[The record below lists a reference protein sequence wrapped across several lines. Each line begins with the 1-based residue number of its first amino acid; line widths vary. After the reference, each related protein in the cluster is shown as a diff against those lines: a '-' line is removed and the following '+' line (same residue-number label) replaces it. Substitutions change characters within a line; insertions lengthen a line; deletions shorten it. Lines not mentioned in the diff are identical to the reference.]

1 MAKESFLS
9 SPKGKRITGYAYGF
23 GAAVV
28 IVGALFKILHL
39 PGASFVLTLGMGTEA
54 VLFALSA
61 FEDPHKEYHW
71 DLVFPQ
77 LAGGEGAPIT
87 GGAAPVAAAPAAKA
101 GNTID
106 DIAQAGK
113 LSESDAQKL
122 NEGIR
127 KLSET
132 ASQIAD
138 VTAAVSASSNYA
150 KNMNAASDAISA
162 FATTQ
167 ATLKES
173 SDSLFASY
181 KTVAESMS
189 NVASDAKGYMTE
201 MQGITKNLSA
211 INASY
216 EMQVK
221 SISEQAGIV
230 NDVNDNL
237 KKIQTAM
244 DAASTET
251 IAFKEQATKLTQQ
264 VSSLNNVYGNMLN
277 AFGTRV

>member
-1 MAKESFLS
+1 MAKQSFLS
-9 SPKGKRITGYAYGF
+9 SPKGKKIVGYAYGF
-23 GAAVV
+23 GAAIV

-39 PGASFVLTLGMGTEA
+39 PGASVVLTLGMGTEA
-54 VLFALSA
+54 ILFALSA

-77 LAGGEGAPIT
+77 LEGGEGGPIM
-87 GGAAPVAAAPAAKA
+87 GGAAPTPAGPKA
-101 GNTID
+101 GNSID

-113 LSESDAQKL
+113 LSESDVQKL

-132 ASQIAD
+132 ASQISD
-138 VTAAVSASSNYA
+138 VTAAVAASSNYA
-150 KNMNAASDAISA
+150 RNMNAASDAIAS
-162 FATTQ
+162 FAATQ
-167 ATLKES
+167 SSLKSS

-181 KTVAESMS
+181 KTVAESMA
-189 NVASDAKGYMTE
+189 NVASDAEGYMKE

-221 SISEQAGIV
+221 SISAQAEIV
-230 NDVNDNL
+230 ESVNTNL
-237 KKIQTAM
+237 NKIGSAM
-244 DAASTET
+244 QAASVQTEQ
-251 IAFKEQATKLTQQ
+251 FKDQATKLTQQ

-277 AFGTRV
+277 AFGARI

>member
-9 SPKGKRITGYAYGF
+9 SPKGKKIVGYAYGF
-23 GAAVV
+23 GAAIV

-39 PGASFVLTLGMGTEA
+39 PGASVVLTLGMGTEA
-54 VLFALSA
+54 LLFALSA

-77 LAGGEGAPIT
+77 LEGGEGGPIM
-87 GGAAPVAAAPAAKA
+87 GAAPAAPAAKS
-101 GNTID
+101 GNSID

-113 LSESDAQKL
+113 LSESDVQKL
-122 NEGIR
+122 NDGIR

-132 ASQIAD
+132 AAQISD

-150 KNMNAASDAISA
+150 RNMNAASDAIGA
-162 FATTQ
+162 FAATQ
-167 ATLKES
+167 ASLKSS

-189 NVASDAKGYMTE
+189 NVAADAKGYMTE

-244 DAASTET
+244 DAASAET
-251 IAFKEQATKLTQQ
+251 IAFKDQATKLTQQ

-277 AFGTRV
+277 AFGARV

>member
-1 MAKESFLS
+1 MAKQSFLS
-9 SPKGKRITGYAYGF
+9 SPKGKKMVGYAYGF
-23 GAAVV
+23 GAAIV

-39 PGASFVLTLGMGTEA
+39 PGASVVLTLGMGTEA
-54 VLFALSA
+54 ILFALSA

-71 DLVFPQ
+71 ETVFPQ
-77 LAGGEGAPIT
+77 LEGGEGGAIL
-87 GGAAPVAAAPAAKA
+87 GGAAPAASKA
-101 GNTID
+101 GNSID
-106 DIAQAGK
+106 DIANAGG
-113 LSESDAQKL
+113 LSQSDAQKL

-132 ASQIAD
+132 ANQIAD

-150 KNMNAASDAISA
+150 KNMNAASDAIAS
-162 FATTQ
+162 FAATQ
-167 ATLKES
+167 ASLKTS

-181 KTVAESMS
+181 KTVAESMA
-189 NVASDAKGYMTE
+189 NVASDAEGYMKE

-221 SISEQAGIV
+221 SISAQAEIV
-230 NDVNDNL
+230 ENVNTNL
-237 KKIQTAM
+237 NKIGSAM
-244 DAASTET
+244 EAASAQTEQ
-251 IAFKEQATKLTQQ
+251 FKDQATKLTQQ

-277 AFGTRV
+277 AFGARV

>member
-1 MAKESFLS
+1 MAKQSFLS
-9 SPKGKRITGYAYGF
+9 SPKGKKMVGYAYGF
-23 GAAVV
+23 GAAIV

-39 PGASFVLTLGMGTEA
+39 PGASVVLTLGMGTEA
-54 VLFALSA
+54 ILFALSA

-71 DLVFPQ
+71 ETVFPQ
-77 LAGGEGAPIT
+77 LEGGEGGAIL
-87 GGAAPVAAAPAAKA
+87 GGAAAPAPSKV
-101 GNTID
+101 GNSID
-106 DIAQAGK
+106 DIANAGG
-113 LSESDAQKL
+113 LSQSDAQKL

-132 ASQIAD
+132 ANQIAD

-150 KNMNAASDAISA
+150 RNMNAASDAIAS
-162 FATTQ
+162 FAATQ
-167 ATLKES
+167 ASLKTS

-181 KTVAESMS
+181 KTVAESMA
-189 NVASDAKGYMTE
+189 NVASDAEGYMKE

-221 SISEQAGIV
+221 SISAQAEIV
-230 NDVNDNL
+230 ENVNTNL
-237 KKIQTAM
+237 NKIGSAM
-244 DAASTET
+244 EAASAQTEQ
-251 IAFKEQATKLTQQ
+251 FKDQATKLTQQ

-277 AFGTRV
+277 AFGARI

>member
-1 MAKESFLS
+1 MAKQSFLS
-9 SPKGKRITGYAYGF
+9 SPKGKKIVGYAYGF
-23 GAAVV
+23 GAAIV

-39 PGASFVLTLGMGTEA
+39 PGAAVVLTLGMGTEA
-54 VLFALSA
+54 ILFALSA

-77 LAGGEGAPIT
+77 LEGGEGGAIL
-87 GGAAPVAAAPAAKA
+87 GGAAAPAPSKA
-101 GNTID
+101 GNSID
-106 DIAQAGK
+106 DIANAGG
-113 LSESDAQKL
+113 LSQSDAQKL

-132 ASQIAD
+132 ANQIAD
-138 VTAAVSASSNYA
+138 VTAAVSASANYA
-150 KNMNAASDAISA
+150 KNMNAASDAIAS
-162 FATTQ
+162 FAATQ
-167 ATLKES
+167 ATLKTS

-181 KTVAESMS
+181 KTVAESMA
-189 NVASDAKGYMTE
+189 NVATDAEGYMKE

-221 SISEQAGIV
+221 SISSQAEIV
-230 NDVNDNL
+230 EGVNANL
-237 KKIQTAM
+237 NKIGSAM
-244 DAASTET
+244 QAASAQTEQ
-251 IAFKEQATKLTQQ
+251 FKEQATKLTQQ

-277 AFGTRV
+277 AFGARI

>member
-9 SPKGKRITGYAYGF
+9 SPKGKKLVGYAYGF
-23 GAAVV
+23 GAAIV

-39 PGASFVLTLGMGTEA
+39 PGASVVLTIGMGTEA
-54 VLFALSA
+54 ILFALSA

-77 LAGGEGAPIT
+77 LEGGEGGPIMGGMAP
-87 GGAAPVAAAPAAKA
+87 AAAPSAKS
-101 GNTID
+101 GNSID

-113 LSESDAQKL
+113 LSESDVQKL

-132 ASQIAD
+132 AAQISD

-150 KNMNAASDAISA
+150 RNMNAASDAIGA
-162 FATTQ
+162 FAATQ
-167 ATLKES
+167 ASLKSS

-189 NVASDAKGYMTE
+189 NVAADAKGYMTE

-244 DAASTET
+244 DAASAET
-251 IAFKEQATKLTQQ
+251 IAFKDQATKLTQQ

-277 AFGTRV
+277 AFGARV

>member
-9 SPKGKRITGYAYGF
+9 SPKGKKIVGYAYGF
-23 GAAVV
+23 GAAIV
-28 IVGALFKILHL
+28 IIGALFKILHL
-39 PGASFVLTLGMGTEA
+39 PGASVVLTIGMGTEA
-54 VLFALSA
+54 ILFALSA

-71 DLVFPQ
+71 AEVFPQ
-77 LAGGEGAPIT
+77 FAGGEAAPIS
-87 GGAAPVAAAPAAKA
+87 GFAAPAPASKA
-101 GNTID
+101 GNSIE
-106 DIAQAGK
+106 DIANAGK

-150 KNMNAASDAISA
+150 RNMNAASDAISA
-162 FATTQ
+162 FAATQ
-167 ATLKES
+167 ATLKTS

-181 KTVAESMS
+181 KTVAESMA
-189 NVASDAKGYMTE
+189 NVADDAKGYMQE
-201 MQGITKNLSA
+201 MQGITKNLSS

-221 SISEQAGIV
+221 AISEQAGIV

-244 DAASTET
+244 DAASAET
-251 IAFKEQATKLTQQ
+251 AAFKEQATKLTQQ

-277 AFGTRV
+277 AFGARV

>member
-9 SPKGKRITGYAYGF
+9 SPKGKKMVGYAYGF

-39 PGASFVLTLGMGTEA
+39 PGASVVLTLGMGTEA
-54 VLFALSA
+54 ILFALSA

-77 LAGGEGAPIT
+77 LEGGEGGPIM
-87 GGAAPVAAAPAAKA
+87 GAAPAAPAAKS
-101 GNTID
+101 GNSID

-113 LSESDAQKL
+113 LSESDVQKL
-122 NEGIR
+122 NDGIR

-132 ASQIAD
+132 AAQISD

-150 KNMNAASDAISA
+150 RNMNAASDAIGA
-162 FATTQ
+162 FAATQ
-167 ATLKES
+167 ASLKSS

-189 NVASDAKGYMTE
+189 NVAADAKGYMTE

-244 DAASTET
+244 DAASAET
-251 IAFKEQATKLTQQ
+251 IAFKDQATKLTQQ

-277 AFGTRV
+277 AFGARV

>member
-1 MAKESFLS
+1 MAKQSFLS
-9 SPKGKRITGYAYGF
+9 SPKGKKMVGYAYGF
-23 GAAVV
+23 GAAIV

-39 PGASFVLTLGMGTEA
+39 PGASVVLTLGMGTEA
-54 VLFALSA
+54 ILFALSA

-71 DLVFPQ
+71 ETVFPQ
-77 LAGGEGAPIT
+77 LEGGEGGAIL
-87 GGAAPVAAAPAAKA
+87 GGAAPAASKA
-101 GNTID
+101 GNSID
-106 DIAQAGK
+106 DIANAGG
-113 LSESDAQKL
+113 LSQSDAQKL

-132 ASQIAD
+132 ANQIAD

-150 KNMNAASDAISA
+150 RNMNAASDAIAS
-162 FATTQ
+162 FAATQ
-167 ATLKES
+167 ASLKTS

-181 KTVAESMS
+181 KTVAESMA
-189 NVASDAKGYMTE
+189 NVASDAEGYMKE

-221 SISEQAGIV
+221 SISAQTEIV
-230 NDVNDNL
+230 ESVNSNL
-237 KKIQTAM
+237 NKIGSAM
-244 DAASTET
+244 EAASAQTEQ
-251 IAFKEQATKLTQQ
+251 FKDQATKLTQQ

-277 AFGTRV
+277 AFGARI

>member
-1 MAKESFLS
+1 MAKQSFLS
-9 SPKGKRITGYAYGF
+9 SPKGKKIVGYAYGF
-23 GAAVV
+23 GAAIV

-39 PGASFVLTLGMGTEA
+39 PGASVVLTLGMGTEA
-54 VLFALSA
+54 ILFALSA

-71 DLVFPQ
+71 ETVFPQ
-77 LAGGEGAPIT
+77 LEGGEGGAIL
-87 GGAAPVAAAPAAKA
+87 GGAAAPAPSKA
-101 GNTID
+101 GNSID
-106 DIAQAGK
+106 DIANAGG
-113 LSESDAQKL
+113 LSQSDAQKL

-132 ASQIAD
+132 ANQIAD

-150 KNMNAASDAISA
+150 RNMNAASDAIAS
-162 FATTQ
+162 FAATQ
-167 ATLKES
+167 ASLKTS

-181 KTVAESMS
+181 KTVAESMA
-189 NVASDAKGYMTE
+189 NVASDAEGYMKE

-221 SISEQAGIV
+221 SISAQAEIV
-230 NDVNDNL
+230 ESVNSNL
-237 KKIQTAM
+237 NKIGSAM
-244 DAASTET
+244 EAASAQTEQ
-251 IAFKEQATKLTQQ
+251 FKDQATKLTQQ

-277 AFGTRV
+277 AFGARI

>member
-9 SPKGKRITGYAYGF
+9 SPKGKKIVGYAYGL

-39 PGASFVLTLGMGTEA
+39 PGASVVLTIGMGTEA
-54 VLFALSA
+54 FLFALSA

-77 LAGGEGAPIT
+77 LEGGEGGPIM
-87 GGAAPVAAAPAAKA
+87 GAAAPAAAKS
-101 GNTID
+101 GNSIE

-150 KNMNAASDAISA
+150 RNMNAASDAISA
-162 FATTQ
+162 FAATQ
-167 ATLKES
+167 ATLKTS

-181 KTVAESMS
+181 KTVAESMA
-189 NVASDAKGYMTE
+189 NVADDAKGYMQE
-201 MQGITKNLSA
+201 MQGITKNLSS

-221 SISEQAGIV
+221 AISEQAGIV

-251 IAFKEQATKLTQQ
+251 AAFKEQATKLTQQ

-277 AFGTRV
+277 AFGARV

>member
-9 SPKGKRITGYAYGF
+9 SPKGKKIVGYAYGL

-39 PGASFVLTLGMGTEA
+39 PGASVVLTIGMGTEA
-54 VLFALSA
+54 FLFALSA

-77 LAGGEGAPIT
+77 LEGGEGGPIM
-87 GGAAPVAAAPAAKA
+87 GAAAPASKA
-101 GNTID
+101 GNSIE
-106 DIAQAGK
+106 DIANAGK

-150 KNMNAASDAISA
+150 RNMNAASDAISA
-162 FATTQ
+162 FAATQ
-167 ATLKES
+167 ATLKTS

-181 KTVAESMS
+181 KTVAESMA
-189 NVASDAKGYMTE
+189 NVADDAKGYMQE
-201 MQGITKNLSA
+201 MQGITKNLSS

-221 SISEQAGIV
+221 AISEQAGIV

-244 DAASTET
+244 DAASAET
-251 IAFKEQATKLTQQ
+251 AAFKEQATKLTQQ

-277 AFGTRV
+277 AFGARV

>member
-1 MAKESFLS
+1 MAKQSFLS
-9 SPKGKRITGYAYGF
+9 SPKGKKIVGYAYGF
-23 GAAVV
+23 GAAIV
-28 IVGALFKILHL
+28 IIGALFKILHL
-39 PGASFVLTLGMGTEA
+39 PGASVVLTLGMGTEA
-54 VLFALSA
+54 ILFALSA

-77 LAGGEGAPIT
+77 LEGGEGSPIM
-87 GGAAPVAAAPAAKA
+87 GGAPVAAPAAKS
-101 GNTID
+101 GNSID

-113 LSESDAQKL
+113 LSESDVQKL
-122 NEGIR
+122 NDGIR

-132 ASQIAD
+132 AAQISD

-150 KNMNAASDAISA
+150 RNMNAASDAIAS
-162 FATTQ
+162 FAATQ
-167 ATLKES
+167 SSLKNS

-181 KTVAESMS
+181 KTVAESMA
-189 NVASDAKGYMTE
+189 NVASDAEGYMKE

-221 SISEQAGIV
+221 SISAQAEIV
-230 NDVNDNL
+230 EGVNANL
-237 KKIQTAM
+237 NKIGSAM
-244 DAASTET
+244 QAASAQTEQ
-251 IAFKEQATKLTQQ
+251 FKDQATKLTQQ

-277 AFGTRV
+277 AFGARI

>member
-1 MAKESFLS
+1 MAKQSFLS
-9 SPKGKRITGYAYGF
+9 SPKGKKMVGYAYGF
-23 GAAVV
+23 GAAIV

-39 PGASFVLTLGMGTEA
+39 PGASVVLTLGMGTEA
-54 VLFALSA
+54 ILFALSA

-77 LAGGEGAPIT
+77 LEGGEGGPIM
-87 GGAAPVAAAPAAKA
+87 GAAPAPASKA
-101 GNTID
+101 GNSIE
-106 DIAQAGK
+106 DIANAGK

-150 KNMNAASDAISA
+150 RNMNAASDAISA
-162 FATTQ
+162 FAATQ
-167 ATLKES
+167 ATLKTS

-181 KTVAESMS
+181 KTVAESMA
-189 NVASDAKGYMTE
+189 NVADDAKGYMQE
-201 MQGITKNLSA
+201 MQGITKNLSS

-221 SISEQAGIV
+221 AISEQAGIV

-244 DAASTET
+244 DAASAET
-251 IAFKEQATKLTQQ
+251 AAFKEQATKLTQQ

-277 AFGTRV
+277 AFGARV

>member
-9 SPKGKRITGYAYGF
+9 SPKGKKIVGYAYGF
-23 GAAVV
+23 GAAIV

-39 PGASFVLTLGMGTEA
+39 PGASVVLTLGMGTEA
-54 VLFALSA
+54 LLFALSA

-77 LAGGEGAPIT
+77 LEGGEGGPIM
-87 GGAAPVAAAPAAKA
+87 GAAAPASKA
-101 GNTID
+101 GNSIE
-106 DIAQAGK
+106 DIANAGK

-150 KNMNAASDAISA
+150 RNMNAASDAISA
-162 FATTQ
+162 FAATQ
-167 ATLKES
+167 ATLKTS

-181 KTVAESMS
+181 KTVAESMA
-189 NVASDAKGYMTE
+189 NVADDAKGYMQE
-201 MQGITKNLSA
+201 MQGITKNLSS

-221 SISEQAGIV
+221 AISEQAGIV

-244 DAASTET
+244 DAASAET
-251 IAFKEQATKLTQQ
+251 AAFKEQATKLTQQ

-277 AFGTRV
+277 AFGARV

>member
-9 SPKGKRITGYAYGF
+9 SPKGKKIVGYAYGF
-23 GAAVV
+23 GAAIV

-39 PGASFVLTLGMGTEA
+39 PGASVVLTIGMGTEA
-54 VLFALSA
+54 ILFALSA

-77 LAGGEGAPIT
+77 LEGGEGGPIM
-87 GGAAPVAAAPAAKA
+87 GAAAPAAAKS
-101 GNTID
+101 GNSIE
-106 DIAQAGK
+106 DIANAGK

-150 KNMNAASDAISA
+150 RNMNAASDAISA
-162 FATTQ
+162 FAATQ
-167 ATLKES
+167 ATLKTS

-181 KTVAESMS
+181 KTVAESMA
-189 NVASDAKGYMTE
+189 NVADDAKGYMQE
-201 MQGITKNLSA
+201 MQGITKNLSS

-221 SISEQAGIV
+221 AISEQAGIV

-251 IAFKEQATKLTQQ
+251 AAFKEQATKLTQQ

-277 AFGTRV
+277 AFGARV

>member
-9 SPKGKRITGYAYGF
+9 SPKGKKIVGYAYGL

-39 PGASFVLTLGMGTEA
+39 PGASVVLTIGMGTEA
-54 VLFALSA
+54 FLFALSA

-77 LAGGEGAPIT
+77 LEGGEGGPIM
-87 GGAAPVAAAPAAKA
+87 GAAAPAAAKS
-101 GNTID
+101 GNSIE
-106 DIAQAGK
+106 DIANAGK

-150 KNMNAASDAISA
+150 RNMNAASDAISA
-162 FATTQ
+162 FAATQ
-167 ATLKES
+167 ATLKTS

-181 KTVAESMS
+181 KTVAESMA
-189 NVASDAKGYMTE
+189 NVADDAKGYMQE
-201 MQGITKNLSA
+201 MQGITKNLSS
-211 INASY
+211 INESY

-221 SISEQAGIV
+221 AISEQAGIV

-244 DAASTET
+244 DAASAET
-251 IAFKEQATKLTQQ
+251 AAFKEQATKLTQQ

-277 AFGTRV
+277 AFGARV

>member
-1 MAKESFLS
+1 MAKQSFLS
-9 SPKGKRITGYAYGF
+9 SPKGKKIVGYAYGF
-23 GAAVV
+23 GAAIV

-39 PGASFVLTLGMGTEA
+39 PGAAVVLTLGMGTEA
-54 VLFALSA
+54 ILFALSA

-77 LAGGEGAPIT
+77 LEGGEGGPIM
-87 GGAAPVAAAPAAKA
+87 GGAAPTPTGSKS
-101 GNTID
+101 GNSID

-113 LSESDAQKL
+113 LSESDVQKL

-132 ASQIAD
+132 ASQISD
-138 VTAAVSASSNYA
+138 VTAAVAASSNYA
-150 KNMNAASDAISA
+150 RNMNAASDAIAS
-162 FATTQ
+162 FAATQ
-167 ATLKES
+167 SSLKSS

-181 KTVAESMS
+181 KTVAESMA
-189 NVASDAKGYMTE
+189 NVASDAEGYMKE

-221 SISEQAGIV
+221 SISAQAEIV
-230 NDVNDNL
+230 ESVNTNL
-237 KKIQTAM
+237 NKIGSAM
-244 DAASTET
+244 QAASVQTEQ
-251 IAFKEQATKLTQQ
+251 FKDQATKLTQQ

-277 AFGTRV
+277 AFGARI

>member
-9 SPKGKRITGYAYGF
+9 SPKGKKIVGYAYGF
-23 GAAVV
+23 GAAIV

-39 PGASFVLTLGMGTEA
+39 PGASVVLTIGMGTEA
-54 VLFALSA
+54 FLFALSA

-77 LAGGEGAPIT
+77 LEGGEGGPIM
-87 GGAAPVAAAPAAKA
+87 GAAAPAAAKS
-101 GNTID
+101 GNSIE

-150 KNMNAASDAISA
+150 RNMNAASDAISA
-162 FATTQ
+162 FAATQ
-167 ATLKES
+167 ATLKTS

-181 KTVAESMS
+181 KTVAESMA
-189 NVASDAKGYMTE
+189 NVADDAKGYMQE
-201 MQGITKNLSA
+201 MQGITKNLSS

-221 SISEQAGIV
+221 AISEQAGIV

-251 IAFKEQATKLTQQ
+251 AAFKEQATKLTQQ

-277 AFGTRV
+277 AFGARV

>member
-1 MAKESFLS
+1 MAKQSFLS
-9 SPKGKRITGYAYGF
+9 SPKGKKIVGYAYGF
-23 GAAVV
+23 GAAIV

-39 PGASFVLTLGMGTEA
+39 PGASVVLTLGMGTEA
-54 VLFALSA
+54 ILFALSA

-71 DLVFPQ
+71 ETVFPQ
-77 LAGGEGAPIT
+77 LEGGEGGAIL
-87 GGAAPVAAAPAAKA
+87 GGAAAPAPSKA
-101 GNTID
+101 GNSID
-106 DIAQAGK
+106 DIANAGG
-113 LSESDAQKL
+113 LSQSDAQKL

-132 ASQIAD
+132 ANQIAD

-150 KNMNAASDAISA
+150 RNMNAASDAIAS
-162 FATTQ
+162 FAATQ
-167 ATLKES
+167 ASLKTS

-181 KTVAESMS
+181 KTVAESMA
-189 NVASDAKGYMTE
+189 NVASDAEGYMKE

-221 SISEQAGIV
+221 SISAQAEIV
-230 NDVNDNL
+230 ESVNTNL
-237 KKIQTAM
+237 NKIGSAM
-244 DAASTET
+244 EAASAQTEQ
-251 IAFKEQATKLTQQ
+251 FKDQATKLTQQ

-277 AFGTRV
+277 AFGARI

>member
-9 SPKGKRITGYAYGF
+9 SPKGKKIVGYAYGF
-23 GAAVV
+23 GAAIV

-39 PGASFVLTLGMGTEA
+39 PGASVVLTLGMGTEA
-54 VLFALSA
+54 LLFALSA

-77 LAGGEGAPIT
+77 LEGGEGGPIM
-87 GGAAPVAAAPAAKA
+87 GAAPAAPAAKS
-101 GNTID
+101 GNSID

-113 LSESDAQKL
+113 LSESDVQKL
-122 NEGIR
+122 NDGIR

-132 ASQIAD
+132 AAQISD

-150 KNMNAASDAISA
+150 RNMNAASDAIGA
-162 FATTQ
+162 FAATQ
-167 ATLKES
+167 ASLKSS

-189 NVASDAKGYMTE
+189 NVAADAKGYMTE

-230 NDVNDNL
+230 SDVNDNL

-244 DAASTET
+244 DAASAET
-251 IAFKEQATKLTQQ
+251 IAFKDQATKLTQQ

-277 AFGTRV
+277 AFGARV

>member
-9 SPKGKRITGYAYGF
+9 SPKGKKIVGYAYGF
-23 GAAVV
+23 GAAIV

-39 PGASFVLTLGMGTEA
+39 PGAAVVLTLGMGTEA
-54 VLFALSA
+54 FLFALSA

-77 LAGGEGAPIT
+77 LEGGEGGPIM
-87 GGAAPVAAAPAAKA
+87 GAAPAAAPAAKS
-101 GNTID
+101 GNSID

-113 LSESDAQKL
+113 LSESDVQKL
-122 NEGIR
+122 NDGIR

-132 ASQIAD
+132 AAQISD

-150 KNMNAASDAISA
+150 RNMNAASDAIGA
-162 FATTQ
+162 FAATQ
-167 ATLKES
+167 ASLKAS

-189 NVASDAKGYMTE
+189 NVAADAKGYMTE

-244 DAASTET
+244 DAASAET
-251 IAFKEQATKLTQQ
+251 IAFKDQATKLTQQ

-277 AFGTRV
+277 AFGARV

>member
-9 SPKGKRITGYAYGF
+9 SPKGKKIVGDAYGL

-39 PGASFVLTLGMGTEA
+39 PGASVVLTIGMGTEA
-54 VLFALSA
+54 FLFALSA

-77 LAGGEGAPIT
+77 LEGGEGGPIM
-87 GGAAPVAAAPAAKA
+87 GAAAPAAAKS
-101 GNTID
+101 GNSIE

-150 KNMNAASDAISA
+150 RNMNAASDAISA
-162 FATTQ
+162 FAATQ
-167 ATLKES
+167 ATLKTS

-181 KTVAESMS
+181 KTVAESMA
-189 NVASDAKGYMTE
+189 NVADDAKGYMQE
-201 MQGITKNLSA
+201 MQGITKNLSS

-221 SISEQAGIV
+221 AISEQAGIV

-251 IAFKEQATKLTQQ
+251 AAFKEQATKLTQQ

-277 AFGTRV
+277 AFGARV

>member
-1 MAKESFLS
+1 MAKQSFLS
-9 SPKGKRITGYAYGF
+9 SPKGKKMVGYAYGF
-23 GAAVV
+23 GAAIV

-39 PGASFVLTLGMGTEA
+39 PGASVVLTLGMGTEA
-54 VLFALSA
+54 ILFALSA

-71 DLVFPQ
+71 ETVFPQ
-77 LAGGEGAPIT
+77 LEGGEGGAIL
-87 GGAAPVAAAPAAKA
+87 GGAAPTASKA
-101 GNTID
+101 GNSID
-106 DIAQAGK
+106 DIAKAGG
-113 LSESDAQKL
+113 LSQSDAQKL

-132 ASQIAD
+132 ANQIAD

-150 KNMNAASDAISA
+150 RNMNAASDAIAS
-162 FATTQ
+162 FAATQ
-167 ATLKES
+167 ASLKTS

-181 KTVAESMS
+181 KTVAESMA
-189 NVASDAKGYMTE
+189 NVASDAEGYMKE

-221 SISEQAGIV
+221 SISAQTEIV
-230 NDVNDNL
+230 ESVNSNL
-237 KKIQTAM
+237 NKIGSAM
-244 DAASTET
+244 EAASAQTEQ
-251 IAFKEQATKLTQQ
+251 FKDQATKLTQQ

-277 AFGTRV
+277 AFGARI

>member
-1 MAKESFLS
+1 MAKQSFLS
-9 SPKGKRITGYAYGF
+9 SPKGKKIVGYAYGF
-23 GAAVV
+23 GAAIV

-39 PGASFVLTLGMGTEA
+39 PGASVVLTLGMGTEA
-54 VLFALSA
+54 ILFALSA

-77 LAGGEGAPIT
+77 LEGGEGGAIL
-87 GGAAPVAAAPAAKA
+87 GGAAPAPAASKA
-101 GNTID
+101 GNSID

-113 LSESDAQKL
+113 LSESDVQKL

-132 ASQIAD
+132 ASQISD

-150 KNMNAASDAISA
+150 RNMNAASDAIAS
-162 FATTQ
+162 FAATQ
-167 ATLKES
+167 ASLKTS

-181 KTVAESMS
+181 KTVAESMA
-189 NVASDAKGYMTE
+189 NVASDAEGYMKE

-221 SISEQAGIV
+221 SISAQTEIV
-230 NDVNDNL
+230 ESVNSNL
-237 KKIQTAM
+237 NKIGSAM
-244 DAASTET
+244 QAASAQTEQ
-251 IAFKEQATKLTQQ
+251 FKEQATKLTQQ

-277 AFGTRV
+277 AFGARI

>member
-1 MAKESFLS
+1 MAKQSFLS
-9 SPKGKRITGYAYGF
+9 SPKGKKIVGYAYGF
-23 GAAVV
+23 GAAIV

-39 PGASFVLTLGMGTEA
+39 PGAAVVLTLGMGTEA
-54 VLFALSA
+54 ILFALSA

-77 LAGGEGAPIT
+77 LEGGEGGAIL
-87 GGAAPVAAAPAAKA
+87 GGAAAPAPSKA
-101 GNTID
+101 GNSID
-106 DIAQAGK
+106 DIANAGG
-113 LSESDAQKL
+113 LSQSDAQKL

-132 ASQIAD
+132 ANQIAD
-138 VTAAVSASSNYA
+138 VTAAVSASANYA
-150 KNMNAASDAISA
+150 KNMNAASDAIAS
-162 FATTQ
+162 FAATQ
-167 ATLKES
+167 ATLKTS

-181 KTVAESMS
+181 KTVAESMA
-189 NVASDAKGYMTE
+189 NVATDAEGYMKE

-244 DAASTET
+244 DAASAET
-251 IAFKEQATKLTQQ
+251 IAFKDQATKLTQQ

-277 AFGTRV
+277 AFGARV